1 MSENCPHNESGH
13 DAIELAKILAQE
25 RDGFRSTIET
35 HESGIFNT
43 AIGLFATLAAC
54 GGLAAAGKGGAFKY
68 LPHISLVLAEV
79 TLFFGFMVIAMLIK
93 IGALGGYHRYLEEQI
108 RLLLK
113 VDTLQWD
120 NRVYV
125 NFITKSFSAY
135 WLTCAV
141 LALVVVLF
149 VLGAVWHASAGLD
162 GGKYRAILML
172 GAGVQVIIGSILLWC
187 SSRLGNKV
195 YRSLTSRDND

>member
-54 GGLAAAGKGGAFKY
+54 GGLAAAGGSAFRY
-68 LPHISLVLAEV
+68 LPHVSLVLAEV

-93 IGALGGYHRYLEEQI
+93 IGVLGGYHRYLENQL

-113 VDTLQWD
+113 DDTLQWD

-125 NFITKSFSAY
+125 SFITKSFSAY

-141 LALVVVLF
+141 LALVIVLF
-149 VLGAVWHASAGLD
+149 VLGAVWHASAELN
-162 GGKYRAILML
+162 GGKYRAMLML
-172 GAGVQVIIGSILLWC
+172 GASVQVVIGGILLWC

-195 YRSLTSRDND
+195 YQSLAVRNNK